1 MACQTDWLLTH
12 ILGLAIVTAV
22 QLNVR
27 RGAEDG
33 DYVEFIGQGHQTR
46 DCSPGDVRFV
56 FRTSHQH
63 TLFQTRLRKTIK
75 EVQLA
80 AGKRKP
86 FMATVAKSLEPSV
99 PFVSLIRSA

>member
-1 MACQTDWLLTH
+1 MVVVA
-12 ILGLAIVTAV
+12 AV

-33 DYVEFIGQGHQTR
+33 DYMEFVEQGHETR
-46 DCSPGDVRFV
+46 DCTPGDVRFV

-63 TLFQTRLRKTIK
+63 TLFHTRLRKTIK

-86 FMATVAKSLEPSV
+86 FMASVAKSLEPAA
-99 PFVSLIRSA
+99 PYVSLIRSA